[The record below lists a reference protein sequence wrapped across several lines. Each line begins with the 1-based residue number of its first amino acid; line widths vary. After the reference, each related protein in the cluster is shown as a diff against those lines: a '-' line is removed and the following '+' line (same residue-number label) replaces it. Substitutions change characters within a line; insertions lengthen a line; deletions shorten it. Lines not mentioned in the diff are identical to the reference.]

1 MQAVSIVSE
10 HEVGGAFAGDVFFF
24 SFLFAIRTTVV
35 RGVCVSGGKRTLGGY
50 SGVALEQ
57 LANLPVLLGVRKAR
71 PGLSLQR
78 YTQCRPEWNV
88 FLLRARFFCRTRV
101 KTPNTVSMTVTQ
113 RNGAYTYAEH

>member
-50 SGVALEQ
+50 SGVA
-57 LANLPVLLGVRKAR
+57 
-71 PGLSLQR
+71 PGATCEPAGALRCTESTSRIVAAALHPMPSR
-78 YTQCRPEWNV
+78 MECVFIASEV
-88 FLLRARFFCRTRV
+88 FL
-101 KTPNTVSMTVTQ
+101 PNP
-113 RNGAYTYAEH
+113 G